1 MTDAA
6 PPPISLRSEAARKAL
21 HLVSL
26 VVPAA
31 MLALGR
37 ETALVAGGAVAAVAV
52 AADVLRARSPG
63 FARFIGRWF
72 GWMMRAEEQPDVP
85 GPVVLNGATW
95 VLVTAFLLALLF
107 PLRVGMPVFIAFM
120 LGDAAAAL
128 VGRAVGKHR
137 WPGTR
142 RTVEGSAAFV
152 AVALAVLLALPAVA
166 GAAVVRPSLP
176 VAVAVAVAM
185 AAVEALP
192 VRLNDNVRVPL
203 VGAVLLVL
211 LGSG

>member
-1 MTDAA
+1 M
-6 PPPISLRSEAARKAL
+6 RSEAARKAL

-26 VVPAA
+26 VVPAT
-31 MLALGR
+31 MLALDR
-37 ETALVAGGAVAAVAV
+37 NAALLAGGAVAAVAV

-72 GWMMRAEEQPDVP
+72 GWMMRDEEQPGVP

-107 PLRVGMPVFIAFM
+107 PLRIGMAAFIAFM

-128 VGRAVGKHR
+128 VGRAVGRHR

-142 RTVEGSAAFV
+142 RTVEGSAAFF
-152 AVALAVLLALPAVA
+152 AVALGVLLALPTVA
-166 GAAVVRPSLP
+166 GNAVVHPSLP
-176 VAVAVAVAM
+176 VAAAVAAAM

-192 VRLNDNVRVPL
+192 IRLNDNVRVPL
-203 VGAVLLVL
+203 VGALLLVVL
-211 LGSG
+211 P